1 MKFEKEEPEKNF
13 KPVEEWFKQAEYDLE
28 TAKAMFSTDRFIYTV
43 FMCHLAI
50 EKALKGL
57 YTKKFKSNAPKTHDL
72 IYLVKKIELELLP
85 SYRDFLETLNDLSV
99 PTRYPDDLERLLNQ
113 YRREKTEEI
122 LLKTEELFLWI
133 RGNL

>member
-1 MKFEKEEPEKNF
+1 VQEEPEKNF

-43 FMCHLAI
+43 FMCHLTI

>member
-43 FMCHLAI
+43 FMCHLTI

-85 SYRDFLETLNDLSV
+85 SYLDFLETLNDLSV

>member
-43 FMCHLAI
+43 FMCHLTI

>member
-1 MKFEKEEPEKNF
+1 
-13 KPVEEWFKQAEYDLE
+13 
-28 TAKAMFSTDRFIYTV
+28 
-43 FMCHLAI
+43 MCHLAI

-72 IYLVKKIELELLP
+72 IYLFKKIELELLP

-99 PTRYPDDLERLLNQ
+99 PTRYPDDLERLLSQ